1 MTGPHMQHR
10 DLAKK
15 YLPQPVVDILRAV
28 KYRYELATFAQRTV
42 THRYGSHV
50 LDMSID
56 DRIAAEWYDK
66 DWELPPEIAFLS
78 QMPIP
83 QAGRIFDLG
92 AHQCLIAM
100 LLGKEVAP
108 AGTVVSLE
116 ANRHNARIARRNLE
130 LNAIDNVEV
139 MNALVS
145 STTGRGRAD
154 ISFNSRARP
163 GLGGLVGDQV
173 ATLSIDDLAQMRGFP
188 DLVYMDIEGFEVEA
202 LKGAPQTLSRW
213 CYWFIELHGDDLLA
227 RYGAR
232 NADILQYFD
241 FQDFAAHLC
250 LESDSKFRPLT
261 EREPLPTERCFL
273 IFAPRSARLI
283 KHGLPNGAVR
293 PQ

>member
-1 MTGPHMQHR
+1 MQHR
-10 DLAKK
+10 DLARK

-28 KYRYELATFAQRTV
+28 KYRYELATFNQRVV

-50 LDMSID
+50 LEMSID

-66 DWELPPEIAFLS
+66 DWDLPPEIEFLS

-100 LLGKEVAP
+100 LLGKEVTP
-108 AGTVVSLE
+108 AGTVVSVE
-116 ANRHNARIARRNLE
+116 ANRHNAAISRRNLE
-130 LNAIDNVEV
+130 LNGVDNVEV
-139 MNALVS
+139 MHALISDVA
-145 STTGRGRAD
+145 GRGRAD
-154 ISFNSRARP
+154 MSFNSRARP
-163 GLGGLVGDQV
+163 GIGGIVGDQV
-173 ATLSIDDLAQMRGFP
+173 NALSIDDLAQMRGFP
-188 DLVYMDIEGFEVEA
+188 DLVYMDIEGFEIAA
-202 LKGAPQTLSRW
+202 LKGATQTLSRW
-213 CYWFIELHGDDLLA
+213 CYWFIELHGDDLLG

-232 NADILQYFD
+232 NADILGYFD

-250 LESDSKFRPLT
+250 LETDTKFRPLT

-283 KHGLPNGAVR
+283 KHGLPDGA
-293 PQ
+293 PSQQ